1 MKIDRATLKK
11 KKKKKRNLIHCLW
24 IWFLS
29 DVGAKSITETS
40 NRRQPIAMLLTA
52 PDCFSSSHLPFASI
66 KNSTA
71 AVILKRFRLNSVSRT
86 GTSRRLCR
94 ASLIT
99 SPDSFEVGRLIGSYG
114 FMNITRLTYNNF
126 PFFLFFFFFF

>member
-1 MKIDRATLKK
+1 
-11 KKKKKRNLIHCLW
+11 
-24 IWFLS
+24 
-29 DVGAKSITETS
+29 
-40 NRRQPIAMLLTA
+40 MLLTA
-52 PDCFSSSHLPFASI
+52 PDCFSSSLLPFASI

-126 PFFLFFFFFF
+126 PFFLFFFFFKLKEAKSFLFICLFVFYCVAIRGFVTLNIHPEIWGDWEFKMLERAV

>member
-1 MKIDRATLKK
+1 
-11 KKKKKRNLIHCLW
+11 
-24 IWFLS
+24 
-29 DVGAKSITETS
+29 
-40 NRRQPIAMLLTA
+40 MLLTA
-52 PDCFSSSHLPFASI
+52 PDCLSSSLLPFASI

-86 GTSRRLCR
+86 RTSRRLCR

-126 PFFLFFFFFF
+126 PFFFKLKEAKSFLFICLFVFDCVAIRGFVTLNIHPEIWGDWEFKMLERAV